1 MSAET
6 HELSLEDLENLVAE
20 DPLPGAVAPEP
31 AASEADDGGEG
42 GAGGA
47 HAAKAA
53 VYDAKIAKYREA
65 AASPDGGKPAAKRVN
80 WKRASVLK
88 TVAPVAAQSSAAKKP
103 HSTYSGRFGDY
114 DTKGGGEQRPRAGL
128 LRGIKAKL
136 ALTSGAKADQPEPD
150 PWHGFVMPETMSS
163 EEEEEAEERAAR
175 SGDELWRILRAKWKM
190 FQASK
195 GWLTS
200 TRTLHGTSDT
210 NIELVTNSMEDMAA
224 AKRLASQRCCFFV
237 PDEPFRMR
245 WDVLQVVMIAYVGT
259 LIPYREAFDI
269 TVPAFSPAF
278 WFDVLVVRPPLFSRR
293 SSSPRLYGLSA
304 GRVCL
309 RCRISTSSRT
319 SS

>member
-1 MSAET
+1 
-6 HELSLEDLENLVAE
+6 
-20 DPLPGAVAPEP
+20 
-31 AASEADDGGEG
+31 
-42 GAGGA
+42 
-47 HAAKAA
+47 
-53 VYDAKIAKYREA
+53 AKIAKYREA
-65 AASPDGGKPAAKRVN
+65 AASPDGGKPAAAKRVN

-163 EEEEEAEERAAR
+163 EEEEDAEERAAR

-224 AKRLASQRCCFFV
+224 
-237 PDEPFRMR
+237 
-245 WDVLQVVMIAYVGT
+245 
-259 LIPYREAFDI
+259 
-269 TVPAFSPAF
+269 
-278 WFDVLVVRPPLFSRR
+278 
-293 SSSPRLYGLSA
+293 
-304 GRVCL
+304 
-309 RCRISTSSRT
+309 
-319 SS
+319 